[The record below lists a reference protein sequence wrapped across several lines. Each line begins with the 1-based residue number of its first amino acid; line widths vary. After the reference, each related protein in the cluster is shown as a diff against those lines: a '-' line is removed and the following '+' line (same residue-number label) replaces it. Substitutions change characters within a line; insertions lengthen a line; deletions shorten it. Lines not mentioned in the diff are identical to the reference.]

1 MARLKNIKILGASL
15 AGAAVIFVSGIV
27 AWGGFNTAMEA
38 TNTMGFCVTCHEM
51 FDNVYQEYKQTVHY
65 QNRTGVQA
73 SCSDCHVPDPWVH
86 KLMRKIQATNEL
98 YHWVLGTIDT
108 KEKFEAKRLTLAK
121 HVWKAMKETDSRE
134 CRNCHS
140 WEGMLQDK
148 QKRRAWKQHELAQSE
163 GQTCIDCHKG
173 VAHRPVHVLLDEDD
187 DPYDGLADS
196 RSLPVEVAA
205 AEPATQTDAE
215 PAQAEPAAMEAETAA
230 PETAETESAAPET
243 AASETEMATNEE
255 AAPAETGESSQT
267 ASAPASTG
275 GIDWAAIPGRNITLL
290 YPGQSSLEWTL
301 KGSDHGGARA
311 IRKIGDRCAECHEG
325 EQADMGQRIVTG
337 EKLEPSVI
345 PGKRPSIP
353 VEVKAAHDAESL
365 HFNFTWPK
373 GEHTPVPFVDGGKM
387 DPENEI
393 KLAVMLIPDS
403 NEFASQVGCWA
414 TCHHDSRYMPDHP
427 ESAAIDGAGDLKAR
441 LDAAEGVTKYLQ
453 ETRSEIEIKGS
464 NGKPRGGWDKLL
476 PADQIDGLLSDQQ
489 FIDLVRFKS
498 GSGAVENGH
507 VLERRVADG
516 GKIVTATGALNGDT
530 WTVTLSIPLA
540 GDQPGDIALD
550 PAKGYTIGVAIHD
563 DYTAARFHHV
573 SIEYRLGFDNAEAEI
588 NAVGQ

>member
-1 MARLKNIKILGASL
+1 MANLRRIKILGASL
-15 AGAAVIFVSGIV
+15 VGAAVIFVSGIV

-38 TNTMGFCVTCHEM
+38 TNTTGFCISCHEM
-51 FDNVYQEYKQTVHY
+51 FDNVYQEYRTTIHY
-65 QNRTGVQA
+65 ENRTGVRA
-73 SCSDCHVPDPWVH
+73 SCSDCHVPDPWIWKFV
-86 KLMRKIQATNEL
+86 RKIQATNEL
-98 YHWVLGTIDT
+98 YHWALGTIDT

-121 HVWKAMKETDSRE
+121 HVWKAMKKTDSRE

-140 WEGMLQDK
+140 WDGMKQDK

-173 VAHRPVHVLLDEDD
+173 IAHRPVHVLLEEDD

-196 RSLPVEVAA
+196 RSLPVEVASAELAAMPQPEAEAAPEPEPAPA
-205 AEPATQTDAE
+205 AEAAPAE
-215 PAQAEPAAMEAETAA
+215 SEAAA
-230 PETAETESAAPET
+230 PETEM
-243 AASETEMATNEE
+243 AASEE
-255 AAPAETGESSQT
+255 AAPAETSEPSQT
-267 ASAPASTG
+267 ASAAASSG
-275 GIDWAAIPGRNITLL
+275 GIDWGAIEGRSITLL
-290 YPGQSSLEWTL
+290 YPGQASLEWTL

-345 PGKRPSIP
+345 PGKRPAIA
-353 VEVKAAHDAESL
+353 VQVKAAHDAESL
-365 HFNFTWPK
+365 HLNFTWPK

-393 KLAVMLIPDS
+393 KLAIMLIPES

-427 ESAAIDGAGDLKAR
+427 ESATIDAAGDLKTR
-441 LDAAEGVTKYLQ
+441 LEAADGVTKYLQ
-453 ETRSEIEIKGS
+453 ESRSEIEIKGS
-464 NGKPRGGWDKLL
+464 DGKPRGGWDKLL
-476 PADQIDGLLSDQQ
+476 PADQIDSLMAEQQ
-489 FIDLVRFKS
+489 FIDLIRFKS

-507 VLERRVADG
+507 VFERRVTDG
-516 GKIVTATGALNGDT
+516 GKIVTANGALNGDT
-530 WTVTLSIPLA
+530 WSVTMTIPKS
-540 GDQPGDIALD
+540 GDQAGDIAID
-550 PAKGYTIGVAIHD
+550 PANGYTIGVAIHD
-563 DYTAARFHHV
+563 DYTTARFHHV